1 MRRNMHNALSKICG
15 NGLMNNNLGV
25 IPEIFRTIDGLG
37 KAKA

>member
-1 MRRNMHNALSKICG
+1 MHAALSKICG
-15 NGLMNNNLGV
+15 MGLMNHNLNA